1 MTVVLITGGAGF
13 VGSHLARACLE
24 LGWDVSIIY
33 QPGTSLELVEDV
45 LDRAKI
51 YPASDET
58 ADVIRVMR
66 LVQPDLVFH
75 LASIFISEHV
85 PADILKLVQSNI
97 TFGTQVLE
105 AMAAS
110 RVPLIV
116 NAGTSWQHYNDE
128 QYNPVNLY
136 AATKQA
142 FEDILE
148 YFVQAGNMRAITLK
162 LFDTYG
168 PHDPRQKIFHLLSQA
183 ADEGTH
189 LEMSP
194 GEQCIDLVYVD
205 DVVAAF
211 LVAARRLLD
220 GKVPGHERYA
230 VTSQKPVSLR
240 TLVEIFERV
249 TGQSL
254 DIGWGGRPYRN
265 REVMKPLSSGEVLPG
280 WKPVVDL
287 PEGIRICRGEA
298 APS

>member
-1 MTVVLITGGAGF
+1 MTVVLLTGGAGF

-33 QPGTSLELVEDV
+33 QPGASLELVEDI

-66 LVQPDLVFH
+66 LVRPDLVFH

-110 RVPLIV
+110 RVPFIV

-148 YFVQAGNMRAITLK
+148 YYVQAGNLRAITLK

-168 PHDPRQKIFHLLSQA
+168 PHDPRQKIFHLLSRA

-211 LVAARRLLD
+211 LVAARRLLE

-240 TLVEIFERV
+240 SLVEIYERV
-249 TGQSL
+249 TGQTL

-265 REVMKPLSSGEVLPG
+265 REVMQPLSSGAVLPG

-287 PEGIRICRGEA
+287 PEGIRICRGEG
-298 APS
+298 S